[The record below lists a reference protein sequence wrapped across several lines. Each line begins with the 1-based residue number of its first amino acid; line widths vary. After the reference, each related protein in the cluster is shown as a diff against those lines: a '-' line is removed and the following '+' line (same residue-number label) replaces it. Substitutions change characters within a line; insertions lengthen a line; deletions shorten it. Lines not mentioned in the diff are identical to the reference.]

1 LDLGQNGAISHDLIV
16 GDICDQTLLANV
28 FKRYGPEIVLHAA
41 ACKHVSLMEENPFAA
56 AWTNVLGT
64 LQIVQAASAYGAE
77 KMAVISTD
85 KAVIPAGIMGATKRI
100 AELLVLANR
109 SATEMNAVRLGNVL
123 GSSGSVVPI
132 LQRQI
137 ARGGPITITDAAC
150 TRYFVTIGEA
160 VQRLLSALVVD
171 HRSAIL
177 VAPPGNAYRIIDLA
191 HSLLESAVLDRRQIE
206 CRFTGLRPGGKIS
219 EQMTS
224 DEESVAMS
232 SASGLQVVLRGPRP
246 SDQLL
251 NDAIEEIDA
260 ALEHR
265 DLSRLLQ
272 AILSVVPEY
281 SPSVSLQRQL
291 SEEMRRKTT
300 A

>member
-123 GSSGSVVPI
+123 
-132 LQRQI
+132 
-137 ARGGPITITDAAC
+137 
-150 TRYFVTIGEA
+150 
-160 VQRLLSALVVD
+160 
-171 HRSAIL
+171 
-177 VAPPGNAYRIIDLA
+177 
-191 HSLLESAVLDRRQIE
+191 
-206 CRFTGLRPGGKIS
+206 
-219 EQMTS
+219 
-224 DEESVAMS
+224 
-232 SASGLQVVLRGPRP
+232 
-246 SDQLL
+246 
-251 NDAIEEIDA
+251 
-260 ALEHR
+260 
-265 DLSRLLQ
+265 
-272 AILSVVPEY
+272 
-281 SPSVSLQRQL
+281 
-291 SEEMRRKTT
+291 
-300 A
+300 

>member
-1 LDLGQNGAISHDLIV
+1 
-16 GDICDQTLLANV
+16 
-28 FKRYGPEIVLHAA
+28 
-41 ACKHVSLMEENPFAA
+41 MEENPFAA
-56 AWTNVLGT
+56 ARTNVLGT
-64 LQIVQAASAYGAE
+64 LQIMHAASEFGAE
-77 KMAVISTD
+77 KMVVISTD
-85 KAVIPAGIMGATKRI
+85 KAVVPAGIMGATKRI
-100 AELLVLANR
+100 AELLVLSNR
-109 SATEMNAVRLGNVL
+109 SATQTNAVRLGNVL

-150 TRYFVTIGEA
+150 TRYFVTVGNA
-160 VQRLLSALVVD
+160 VQRLLSALIVD
-171 HRSAIL
+171 NSSAIL
-177 VAPPGNAYRIIDLA
+177 VAQPGSAYRIIDLA
-191 HSLLESAVLDRRQIE
+191 HSLLESAGLDRRQIE
-206 CRFTGLRPGGKIS
+206 CRFTGLRPGEKIC

-224 DEESVAMS
+224 DEESLVMS
-232 SASGLQVVLRGPRP
+232 SVSELQVVLRSPRP

-265 DLSRLLQ
+265 DLGRLLQ

-281 SPSVSLQRQL
+281 SPSVSLQRQVT
-291 SEEMRRKTT
+291 EEIRGKTT